1 MSTLGLSRQF
11 FEFTHHMIL
20 SVYSALIIPWEQLI
34 NPVDFV
40 VGDPAEGIGKPSLWI
55 DTVELCG
62 LNQGIDDGC
71 GFAPTLGPHEH
82 VILRPMAM
90 PRMDRSAVLLSN
102 SRNP

>member
-1 MSTLGLSRQF
+1 
-11 FEFTHHMIL
+11 MIV

-34 NPVDFV
+34 NPVDLV
-40 VGDPAEGIGKPSLWI
+40 VCDAAEGIGEPGLRI
-55 DTVELCG
+55 DAVELGG
-62 LNQGIDDGC
+62 LNQGIDDG
-71 GFAPTLGPHEH
+71 GVFAATLGPHEH